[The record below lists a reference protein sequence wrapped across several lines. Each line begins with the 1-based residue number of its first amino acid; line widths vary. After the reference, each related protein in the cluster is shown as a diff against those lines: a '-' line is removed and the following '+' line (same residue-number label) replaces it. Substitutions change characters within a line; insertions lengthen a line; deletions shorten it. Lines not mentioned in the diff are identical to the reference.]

1 MPTLAELATLVSIE
15 SLASFGFAWPLAWLL
30 LALPL
35 AARWASGDR
44 AEAGAGQ
51 DAGAGGAI
59 RLPLAHALPRAAA
72 PRFRRFSPSS
82 PWLLLA
88 YVLLVAAAA
97 RPQWVA
103 TADPRP
109 VSGRDLLLLIDASA
123 SMATRDMASD
133 GEPLTRFA
141 TAQRLAARFLAR
153 RPGDR
158 AGLIVFGSRP
168 YLYVPMTYDLPAIAD
183 ALAGLAPGLAGER
196 TAIGDALG
204 LAVRTL
210 AGVPESG
217 EAAGDAAPPPPRRAP
232 TAAVAILVTDGANTA
247 GALATSQAAW
257 LAARQGVRVH
267 ALGVG
272 ARPDSTALA
281 EIAGQSGGAY
291 AQATDAA
298 AVARFFERIEALEP
312 ALDPSRP
319 AAGERRELYPLP
331 LSLALLSLLAAGMRM
346 PSLRRAR
353 AA

>member
-1 MPTLAELATLVSIE
+1 MSTLADLAALVSFE

-30 LALPL
+30 LALP
-35 AARWASGDR
+35 AVFWWTSGDPSDQ
-44 AEAGAGQ
+44 GV
-51 DAGAGGAI
+51 DAQGAI
-59 RLPLAHALPRAAA
+59 RLPLASALPRAPA
-72 PRFRRFSPSS
+72 PRFRLRRPTS

-97 RPQWVA
+97 RPQWIVA
-103 TADPRP
+103 TDQRP
-109 VSGRDLLLLIDASA
+109 VSGRDLLLLVDASA
-123 SMATRDMASD
+123 SMATRDMAS
-133 GEPLTRFA
+133 GRETLTR
-141 TAQRLAARFLAR
+141 LDAARQLATRFLVR
-153 RPGDR
+153 RTGDR

-183 ALAGLAPGLAGER
+183 ALAGMAPGLAGER

-210 AGVPESG
+210 AGVPEVGASSG
-217 EAAGDAAPPPPRRAP
+217 DTALRPARRAP

-247 GALATSQAAW
+247 GTLATGQAAW

-272 ARPDSTALA
+272 ANPDSKALG
-281 EIAGQSGGAY
+281 EIAAQSGGVY
-291 AQATDAA
+291 AQATEAA

-312 ALDPSRP
+312 AHDPSRP
-319 AAGERRELYPLP
+319 TAGDRRELYPLP
-331 LSLALLSLLAAGMRM
+331 LALALLSLIAGGLAM
-346 PSLRRAR
+346 PSPRRAR